1 MSISIRITA
10 KFKGEING
18 RLLLFIDRP
27 GEHEEEML
35 YKRSGFG
42 MKGCPVFGVT
52 FYGLKSGDLI
62 ELDEQKDK
70 IFGSH
75 FPYKAIPKEKLE
87 VQAFFIRYEKYERRD
102 GHTLWG
108 MKDYGGGGNFAE
120 NPYNL
125 YSDVKLVDLAKKDVV
140 LKLDKQIEP
149 TYKLKGR
156 QVYQQGNYRNHGLVK
171 YFKMKSDLLSDFW
184 GEDIYMG
191 ANILLPKNYD
201 RNKKYPMIYCLGHF
215 PGKTAPFRYGIELRE
230 REKGFTEY
238 WNSGKAPE
246 VICVNFRHANMF
258 YDDSYLVNSE
268 NLGPWGDAFVK
279 EIIPA
284 IEEKYGG
291 IGVPEG
297 RILTGGS
304 TGGWIA
310 VALQLFYPD
319 FFGGSW
325 PGFADSLD
333 FHGYQLADLYND
345 ANVYKSEN
353 GWYSIER
360 PGARDVKGNVLW
372 TMRDEH
378 YYELA
383 IGGDLAHG
391 MGQYGIYQAVFSP
404 CGEDGYPLNAYDP
417 ISGEINKDVVAY
429 WHDHYDLTAYLE
441 EHHKELVPKIKGKFH
456 LRAGDMDNFYL
467 NLGHYAFT
475 DVLKKYRCGGYSVTF
490 PRIGHDGNITII
502 EMMEEMRKH
511 LDKVLY
517 KKK

>member
-75 FPYKAIPKEKLE
+75 FPYEAIPKEKLE

-125 YSDVKLVDLAKKDVV
+125 YSDVKLVDLGKKDVV

-149 TYKLKGR
+149 TYQLKGK

-171 YFKMKSDLLSDFW
+171 YFKMKSDLLSGFC

-201 RNKKYPMIYCLGHF
+201 KNKKYPMIYCLGHF
-215 PGKTAPFRYGIELRE
+215 
-230 REKGFTEY
+230 
-238 WNSGKAPE
+238 
-246 VICVNFRHANMF
+246 
-258 YDDSYLVNSE
+258 
-268 NLGPWGDAFVK
+268 
-279 EIIPA
+279 
-284 IEEKYGG
+284 
-291 IGVPEG
+291 
-297 RILTGGS
+297 
-304 TGGWIA
+304 
-310 VALQLFYPD
+310 
-319 FFGGSW
+319 
-325 PGFADSLD
+325 
-333 FHGYQLADLYND
+333 
-345 ANVYKSEN
+345 
-353 GWYSIER
+353 
-360 PGARDVKGNVLW
+360 
-372 TMRDEH
+372 
-378 YYELA
+378 
-383 IGGDLAHG
+383 
-391 MGQYGIYQAVFSP
+391 
-404 CGEDGYPLNAYDP
+404 
-417 ISGEINKDVVAY
+417 
-429 WHDHYDLTAYLE
+429 
-441 EHHKELVPKIKGKFH
+441 
-456 LRAGDMDNFYL
+456 
-467 NLGHYAFT
+467 
-475 DVLKKYRCGGYSVTF
+475 
-490 PRIGHDGNITII
+490 
-502 EMMEEMRKH
+502 
-511 LDKVLY
+511 
-517 KKK
+517 